1 MKSRKFLLVRARPP
15 AIPRLC
21 LHEPYQMPPQR
32 LRHITRRTRH
42 FPKLL
47 WHLSTSDWHRFGI
60 GLEDLGGPARVSF
73 AVPHPAKPVICHS
86 SRLGPR
92 IAHPASTLHASTLQ
106 PDYENYEMNP
116 IYPGYLSGTASLS
129 PPFSSFSCSAQPF
142 PLRRATQ
149 APRQFARHARRRVCR
164 KSHIVNSI
172 IPQ

>member
-1 MKSRKFLLVRARPP
+1 MKSRKFLLVHARPP
-15 AIPRLC
+15 AIPRLGRP
-21 LHEPYQMPPQR
+21 EPYPMDPNADGVS
-32 LRHITRRTRH
+32 H
-42 FPKLL
+42 FP
-47 WHLSTSDWHRFGI
+47 SGISPSSCGIYEHRIGN